1 MAAWMRS
8 PLALLVGPNRRD
20 LLAACTLTD
29 LRKSKSR
36 LIAENALLRQQLVI
50 LKRQVKRPPPTETD
64 RILLILLA
72 KSFF

>member
-1 MAAWMRS
+1 MRS

-20 LLAACTLTD
+20 LLAAGTLTD

-50 LKRQVKRPPPTETD
+50 LKGQVKRPPPTETD

-72 KSFF
+72 KPLF